1 MKVDQLIRQAKILLG
16 ENKLKDAQILFQN
29 IIKVEP
35 ANYKAHTNIGA
46 ILLKLGDLDEAKKSF
61 NKAIELNPE
70 FEIAHF
76 NLGIAEAKLLK
87 FNEAEKSYKKAIK
100 LKKDYAEAYSNLGSI
115 YLKLEKLN
123 QAEENFK
130 ETIKFKPKFAIGHYN
145 LACTQEKLNKF
156 NEAEKSYKKAIELKE
171 NYTEALNNLNRM
183 IKQNKLLSDLREVRK
198 KKISNQV
205 NKVGLS
211 SNPFISKR
219 KVEKELITEIYKINS
234 IEIDNTKDIRFGNG
248 KFSDYELF
256 ENDSIILNKVE
267 KDLTQIIS
275 QTIKSDIFIIDS
287 FFNILRTGSGLASH
301 HHINN
306 FDRKHNLGNQ
316 KYSLTYYLT
325 VGDQNCNEPG
335 ILKLYDPN
343 EEILPSEG
351 TIVIFPANRLHSAS
365 YGGKTDRV
373 MIGVNFYSLI

>member
-46 ILLKLGDLDEAKKSF
+46 ILLKLGDLDKAKKSF
-61 NKAIELNPE
+61 SKAIELNPE

-76 NLGIAEAKLLK
+76 NLGIVEAKLLK

-123 QAEENFK
+123 EAEENFK